1 MDKERFVQNVKKL
14 CLMKNI
20 KPTNACKE
28 SGVGSSFLSD
38 IQRGQTPSVAKVQ
51 LLAQYLGVTTSD
63 LLGEAQKS
71 SPPSEEDRLL
81 AGLTRSA
88 RGIGKSWRNIW
99 TCCYRLKIGHET
111 PTVFRRKPPVFL
123 DEALV

>member
-1 MDKERFVQNVKKL
+1 
-14 CLMKNI
+14 MKNI

-81 AGLTRSA
+81 AILAELSEDEKQDVA
-88 RGIGKSWRNIW
+88 RYVDLVKA
-99 TCCYRLKIGHET
+99 
-111 PTVFRRKPPVFL
+111 RRKQ
-123 DEALV
+123 

>member
-1 MDKERFVQNVKKL
+1 
-14 CLMKNI
+14 MKNI

-51 LLAQYLGVTTSD
+51 LLAQYFGVTTSE

-81 AGLTRSA
+81 AGYDALSA
-88 RGIGKSWRNIW
+88 RNREKLEE
-99 TCCYRLKIGHET
+99 Y
-111 PTVFRRKPPVFL
+111 L
-123 DEALV
+123 DLLLSSQDRP

>member
-71 SPPSEEDRLL
+71 SPPSEEDGLLTDYKALTARNQEKAREYLALLL
-81 AGLTRSA
+81 ASQD
-88 RGIGKSWRNIW
+88 
-99 TCCYRLKIGHET
+99 
-111 PTVFRRKPPVFL
+111 KP
-123 DEALV
+123 

>member
-71 SPPSEEDRLL
+71 SPPSEEDRLPPIWYSLSEEQKRATVDYMNYL
-81 AGLTRSA
+81 AS
-88 RGIGKSWRNIW
+88 
-99 TCCYRLKIGHET
+99 
-111 PTVFRRKPPVFL
+111 RREKP
-123 DEALV
+123 

>member
-38 IQRGQTPSVAKVQ
+38 IQRGQTPSVSKVQ

-63 LLGEAQKS
+63 LLGEQKES
-71 SPPSEEDRLL
+71 SPSKTDRLL
-81 AGLTRSA
+81 EVFGDLTEDEKQDVA
-88 RGIGKSWRNIW
+88 RYVDLVKA
-99 TCCYRLKIGHET
+99 
-111 PTVFRRKPPVFL
+111 RRKQ
-123 DEALV
+123 

>member
-1 MDKERFVQNVKKL
+1 
-14 CLMKNI
+14 MKNI

-38 IQRGQTPSVAKVQ
+38 IQRGQTPSVAKEQ

-81 AGLTRSA
+81 AGYDALSA
-88 RGIGKSWRNIW
+88 RNREKLEE
-99 TCCYRLKIGHET
+99 Y
-111 PTVFRRKPPVFL
+111 L
-123 DEALV
+123 DLLLSSQDRP

>member
-38 IQRGQTPSVAKVQ
+38 IQRGQTPSVSKVQ

-71 SPPSEEDRLL
+71 SPPSEENRLL
-81 AGLTRSA
+81 AGYDALSA
-88 RGIGKSWRNIW
+88 RNREKLEE
-99 TCCYRLKIGHET
+99 Y
-111 PTVFRRKPPVFL
+111 L
-123 DEALV
+123 DLLLSSQDRP

>member
-63 LLGEAQKS
+63 QLGEAQKS

-81 AGLTRSA
+81 AGYDALSA
-88 RGIGKSWRNIW
+88 RNREKLEE
-99 TCCYRLKIGHET
+99 Y
-111 PTVFRRKPPVFL
+111 L
-123 DEALV
+123 DLLLSSQDRP